1 MTILDKD
8 IDDAELSTSLI
19 KVLFETVINDI
30 KCKVNNKIYKFL
42 KILLL
47 FHSKFN

>member
-19 KVLFETVINDI
+19 KVLFETKFVTNDI
-30 KCKVNNKIYKFL
+30 KCKVNNKIYKFQ
-42 KILLL
+42 
-47 FHSKFN
+47 NM